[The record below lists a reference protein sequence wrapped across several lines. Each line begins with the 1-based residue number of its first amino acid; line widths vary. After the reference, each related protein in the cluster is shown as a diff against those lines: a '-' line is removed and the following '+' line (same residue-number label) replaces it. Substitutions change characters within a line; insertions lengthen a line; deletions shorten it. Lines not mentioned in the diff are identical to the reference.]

1 MIVRLRRRAVAMLGS
16 PVRQEKRS
24 MVSASFDFTPLLA
37 PSLPAPADKWTG
49 FPKYNFIGGNN
60 DADHVPVDGL
70 IAAVTPALQPGGGNL
85 AGDGTQSGP
94 PRICPL
100 SGISCRKAQ

>member
-60 DADHVPVDGL
+60 DADPVPVDEL
-70 IAAVTPALQPGGGNL
+70 IAAPAALPKREGATLASSGLTNRPARITPPAEV
-85 AGDGTQSGP
+85 
-94 PRICPL
+94 
-100 SGISCRKAQ
+100 